1 MSEPTI
7 IYNHRREKFTS
18 FHFRFTSKVKKIK
31 VSIIAERDFTFTISE
46 LFAFAN
52 KLRLEG
58 RPRGIITV
66 WVYYENNTLEFISF
80 DK

>member
-31 VSIIAERDFTFTISE
+31 VSLIAEKDLTLTMSE

-52 KLRLEG
+52 KLRSEG

-66 WVYYENNTLEFISF
+66 WVYYENNTIEFISF

>member
-18 FHFRFTSKVKKIK
+18 FHFRFTSKVEKIR
-31 VSIIAERDFTFTISE
+31 VSRVAERDLTLTVSE

-52 KLRLEG
+52 KLGLEG

-66 WVYYENNTLEFISF
+66 WVYYENNTIEFISF